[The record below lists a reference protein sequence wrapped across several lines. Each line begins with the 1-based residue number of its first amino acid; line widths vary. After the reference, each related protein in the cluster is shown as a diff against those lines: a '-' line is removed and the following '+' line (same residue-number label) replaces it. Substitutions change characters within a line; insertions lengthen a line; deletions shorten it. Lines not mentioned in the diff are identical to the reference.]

1 MKRETVAEI
10 RFSGPVGK
18 RPRGRFLAQAKLP
31 SDAAEN
37 PYGQWDLVVDPVVE
51 IDLEQPDQI
60 MAFVGFL
67 SPEAPNDALRRGV
80 SIELF
85 HGTNPVGTALVLA
98 SGSDQVGDGARRDS
112 DFLAGPE
119 AA

>member
-1 MKRETVAEI
+1 MDGC
-10 RFSGPVGK
+10 GP
-18 RPRGRFLAQAKLP
+18 
-31 SDAAEN
+31 N
-37 PYGQWDLVVDPVVE
+37 PYGQWDLVADPVVE